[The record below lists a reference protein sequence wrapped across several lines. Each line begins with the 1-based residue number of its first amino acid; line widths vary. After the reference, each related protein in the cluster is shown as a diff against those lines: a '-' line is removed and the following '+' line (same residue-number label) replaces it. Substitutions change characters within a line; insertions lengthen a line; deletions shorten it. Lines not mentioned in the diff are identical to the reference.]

1 LSFLIW
7 YISGIGWPA
16 GIHTNH
22 CAIHRCANGT
32 IVHDTKIFDHHSA
45 TLREYAKTMIT
56 ATNLVKK
63 FDGFL
68 ALDDISFGFSDGE
81 IFGIIG
87 HNGAGKTTLLKIMS
101 GLIAPTSGSLS
112 VNGIDV
118 VNDPV
123 SLKGMLGYLPEESR
137 LYETMTAENYLAFFG
152 EIYGLSP
159 QVIRERSRQLLSVL
173 SLEPNGK
180 KIGEFSKGMKRKTAI
195 ARSLIHAPA
204 LLVYDEATSGL
215 DPMTSRFIADYLRT
229 LKKEGK
235 TIVLS
240 AHNLYQV
247 EAICDRVMILRRGK
261 MVAFGSM
268 SELREQFGSLTYT
281 IFFSIDNPGKLL
293 GHSKTYRQEEGLF
306 ICDAESMG
314 ELNECTGLIHDAG
327 GKVEK
332 IESRYPSLEEML
344 LKIGK

>member
-1 LSFLIW
+1 
-7 YISGIGWPA
+7 
-16 GIHTNH
+16 
-22 CAIHRCANGT
+22 
-32 IVHDTKIFDHHSA
+32 
-45 TLREYAKTMIT
+45 MIT
-56 ATNLVKK
+56 ARSLTKN
-63 FDGFL
+63 FDGFV
-68 ALDDISFGFSDGE
+68 ALDGVSFSFEDGE

-87 HNGAGKTTLLKIMS
+87 HNGAGKTTLLKIIA
-101 GLIAPTSGSLS
+101 GLIAPSSGELFI
-112 VNGIDV
+112 NDIDV
-118 VNDPV
+118 VKDPV
-123 SLKGMLGYLPEESR
+123 ALKTNLGYLPEESR
-137 LYETMTAENYLAFFG
+137 LYETMTAESYLAFFG

-159 QVIRERSRQLLSVL
+159 QEIRVRSNQLFAAL

-180 KIGEFSKGMKRKTAI
+180 KIGEYSKGMKRKAAI
-195 ARSLIHAPA
+195 ARSLIHDPKF
-204 LLVYDEATSGL
+204 LVYDEATSGL

-247 EAICDRVMILRRGK
+247 EAICDKVMILRRGK

-268 SELREQFGSLTYT
+268 KELREQFGSLTYT
-281 IFFSIDNPGKLL
+281 IFFSIENPGSLI

-306 ICDAESMG
+306 VCDAESME
-314 ELNECTGLIHDAG
+314 ELNESTGLIADAG
-327 GKVEK
+327 GRVEK